1 MRKPKL
7 REIGE
12 AIKSLFRRPYTSKF
26 PQAAV
31 KPPEG
36 FRGRPRYHK
45 EDCVG
50 CQACVEVCP
59 ARAIDVEDILMSP
72 GRGFRRL
79 THRYDV
85 CIYCGQC
92 EAACI
97 TGEGIKL
104 SLEWELSGIERPSM
118 TDVVEKDL
126 LFCEICGSPI
136 GCTDHLK
143 WIAKK
148 VGLIAYANPTIYL
161 TRHKEDLKLLLQA
174 AARDDREIG
183 RNDQVRIT
191 CPSCRREV
199 LFTEAW

>member
-7 REIGE
+7 RELAE
-12 AIKSLFRRPYTSKF
+12 AIRSFFSFPYTSKF
-26 PQAAV
+26 PNITV
-31 KPPEG
+31 TPPEG

-45 EDCVG
+45 EECVG
-50 CQACVEVCP
+50 CKACAEVCP
-59 ARAIDVEDILMSP
+59 ARAIDVEDVLVKS

-104 SLEWELSGIERPSM
+104 SLEWELSGNERASM
-118 TDVVEKDL
+118 TDIVEKDL
-126 LFCEICGSPI
+126 LFCELCGSAI
-136 GCTDHLK
+136 GCVDHLK

-148 VGLIAYANPTIYL
+148 VGLIAYANPSIYL
-161 TRHKEDLKLLLQA
+161 TRHKEDLKALPGVSQ
-174 AARDDREIG
+174 RDERPVG
-183 RNDQVRIT
+183 RYDQMRIT